1 METLIIEKYKNS
13 NSSLEDLCKEFKIG
27 KLKLKKILKDNN
39 VDIRKKGG
47 QIKYLNKD
55 NVVKIDPHTLEC
67 KKCKKTFNDYENK
80 SGSITNHIKECYPD
94 VIIPSSFKR
103 RMFLKENG
111 YHFHSDFF
119 IKKEIEEIEKLKCP
133 LCEWETNDLT
143 NKTGSFT
150 KHIDKTHGSISEFIE
165 NNPDYEIFFN
175 TLKKNVERNTLFEDV
190 GNFTTCMICNEKLK
204 ILSNTHLK
212 LHDITQEEYKNLYGR
227 EILSNNLHKKFVDQL
242 NDIELGVYY
251 RSQSEN
257 EISEFISGLGLN
269 ILVNNKSVLNGT
281 ELDIFIPDHNMAIEY
296 NGLYWHSEKRGKTK
310 TYHIDKTKKCLN
322 KNIRLIH
329 IFSDEWSNKKNIIK
343 ERLKIILNFNR
354 SKIYARNCK
363 VIELTNEQ
371 KKDFLNKNHLQG
383 NDKSSIFYGLE
394 HNKEL
399 VSVITFGKLRNS
411 LGHKNI
417 KDGEFEIYRYCNLN
431 VIGGFSKLL
440 KYFIKIHSPKKIIT
454 YADRNWSPSDEFCF
468 YSKMGFNFVGETK
481 PNYSYTK
488 NYSIRYHRYNF
499 RKDKLVSMG
508 YDKTKTENEIMY
520 ELGFD
525 KIWDTGNLKY
535 ELVVI

>member
-1 METLIIEKYKNS
+1 M
-13 NSSLEDLCKEFKIG
+13 
-27 KLKLKKILKDNN
+27 
-39 VDIRKKGG
+39 
-47 QIKYLNKD
+47 
-55 NVVKIDPHTLEC
+55 
-67 KKCKKTFNDYENK
+67 
-80 SGSITNHIKECYPD
+80 
-94 VIIPSSFKR
+94 
-103 RMFLKENG
+103 
-111 YHFHSDFF
+111 
-119 IKKEIEEIEKLKCP
+119 
-133 LCEWETNDLT
+133 
-143 NKTGSFT
+143 
-150 KHIDKTHGSISEFIE
+150 
-165 NNPDYEIFFN
+165 
-175 TLKKNVERNTLFEDV
+175 
-190 GNFTTCMICNEKLK
+190 
-204 ILSNTHLK
+204 
-212 LHDITQEEYKNLYGR
+212 
-227 EILSNNLHKKFVDQL
+227 
-242 NDIELGVYY
+242 
-251 RSQSEN
+251 
-257 EISEFISGLGLN
+257 GLN

-329 IFSDEWSNKKNIIK
+329 IFSDEWSDKKNIIK
-343 ERLKIILNFNR
+343 ERLKTILNLNQ

-394 HNKEL
+394 YNKEL

-440 KYFIKIHSPKKIIT
+440 KYFIKIHLPKKIIT

-525 KIWDTGNLKY
+525 KIWDAGNLKY